1 MKVRAGGS
9 PGSAHQS
16 NNLSLAHLLIL
27 VHQNALRMRVK
38 GFPAIIVADND
49 GITVNRFV
57 STESNDPVSSRFDG
71 SAGLLGYVYAVME
84 A

>member
-1 MKVRAGGS
+1 MRTGGS

-16 NNLSLAHLLIL
+16 NDLPLANLLIL
-27 VHQNALRMRVK
+27 VNQNTLSMCVE

-49 GITVNRFV
+49 GFTVNRFA
-57 STESNDPVSSRFDG
+57 TTKSNDPVSSSFDG
-71 SAGLLGYVYAVME
+71 STVFLGYIYAVME